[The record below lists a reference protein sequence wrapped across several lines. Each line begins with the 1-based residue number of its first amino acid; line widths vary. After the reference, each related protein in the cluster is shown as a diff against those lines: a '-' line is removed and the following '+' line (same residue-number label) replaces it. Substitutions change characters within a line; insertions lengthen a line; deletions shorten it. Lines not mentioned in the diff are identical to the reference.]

1 MGAGLILVVMSL
13 GLMTAVDVSLHN
25 FIESVNFSSYEN
37 ISNYYKFNESGSPP
51 NYIPAV
57 IIVSQFLN
65 GLSLILVFLSALE
78 FILAQGPRSM
88 QGLLIG
94 LWYAYQS
101 IYVLLQIP
109 ALFLQSYQHF
119 DYWLTILK
127 TCLAVLSFIVFII
140 VSRWYKYRQ
149 REEPSEINRQAV
161 IEEYTERQLTTQ
173 RESFEYD
180 NEYNYLSDYS
190 YHTVQD

>member
-1 MGAGLILVVMSL
+1 MGTGLVLVVMSL

-25 FIESVNFSSYEN
+25 FIESVNLSSYEN
-37 ISNYYKFNESGSPP
+37 ISHYSTSFNESASPL
-51 NYIPAV
+51 NYIPPV

-88 QGLLIG
+88 QGLLFG

-101 IYVLLQIP
+101 VYLQLQIP

-119 DYWLTILK
+119 HYSDWLTILK
-127 TCLAVLSFIVFII
+127 TCLAVVSFTVFII

-149 REEPSEINRQAV
+149 REESSEINRQAV
-161 IEEYTERQLTTQ
+161 IEEYTERQLTTD
-173 RESFEYD
+173 RES
-180 NEYNYLSDYS
+180 
-190 YHTVQD
+190 